1 MAWSRP
7 AAAEDT
13 EEAGVRPP
21 LATVPPGEQRGG
33 GEGRLW
39 VQEGAVGNISR
50 VTDDGWEAMT
60 FYQFCH
66 SFIQ

>member
-7 AAAEDT
+7 AVAEDT

-21 LATVPPGEQRGG
+21 PATVPPGEQRRGG
-33 GEGRLW
+33 GCLR
-39 VQEGAVGNISR
+39 VQEGAVGDISR